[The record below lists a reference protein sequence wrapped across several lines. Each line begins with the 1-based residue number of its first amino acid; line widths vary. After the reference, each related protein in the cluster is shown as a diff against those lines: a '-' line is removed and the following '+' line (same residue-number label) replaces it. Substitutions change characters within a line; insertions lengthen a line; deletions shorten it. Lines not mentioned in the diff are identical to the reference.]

1 MPRTQVPSYLAWRA
15 SSVYSGS
22 GVEIGR
28 GARTPPPTRN
38 TPPPIPPPRPSPMP
52 GPVPLPTPP
61 PRSGSNSSAGAGTV
75 RGGCARHCRNRRV
88 PEVGQLGGRDLDLR
102 RSYHRRFDGKL
113 RFFVSDH
120 HRRWGYLLHTD
131 FRQSPSWSGQF
142 VAISSPPP
150 PLASCTAGGSM

>member
-1 MPRTQVPSYLAWRA
+1 SRGFPSAPTIMPRTQVPSYLAWRA

-61 PRSGSNSSAGAGTV
+61 PDPHPIPPPEPVPFEAGARGIAGTAGSP
-75 RGGCARHCRNRRV
+75 R
-88 PEVGQLGGRDLDLR
+88 LGSLED
-102 RSYHRRFDGKL
+102 
-113 RFFVSDH
+113 
-120 HRRWGYLLHTD
+120 
-131 FRQSPSWSGQF
+131 
-142 VAISSPPP
+142 AIS
-150 PLASCTAGGSM
+150 TFGGATTVG